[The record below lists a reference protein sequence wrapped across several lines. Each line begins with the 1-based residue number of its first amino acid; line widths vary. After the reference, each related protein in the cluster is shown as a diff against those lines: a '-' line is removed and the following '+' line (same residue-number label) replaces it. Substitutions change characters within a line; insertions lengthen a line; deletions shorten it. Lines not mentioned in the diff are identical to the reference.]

1 MIKIIASCNPYNA
14 KFHYNGQEVVK
25 YDGSTP
31 VQWVMGNYDS
41 IEEAKE
47 ALWGFAMED
56 CNSHDD
62 LSHEYEEDIEQGI
75 IDLAEEEDMSDEEVK
90 ELRDWYASWFKGEGI
105 YYNDSREVLMLKGDA
120 SYSYDVMSYGIEDIE
135 DENAAEEKAE
145 TYDIYFNDDA
155 DSNNKGFSMSLEE
168 CKDWIEFNRGESY
181 FKDYKGGTVSIV
193 CNETGETVYEENI

>member
-25 YDGSTP
+25 YDGPTP

-47 ALWGFAMED
+47 ALWNMALED
-56 CNSHDD
+56 SNCHDGIG
-62 LSHEYEEDIEQGI
+62 HEDAEGIECDIAAISEDQE
-75 IDLAEEEDMSDEEVK
+75 MDEAREK

-105 YYNDSREVLMLKGDA
+105 YYNDSREVLMLKGDT
-120 SYSYDVMSYGIEDIE
+120 SYSYDVVSYGIEDIE

-145 TYDIYFNDDA
+145 TYDIYFNDDT
-155 DSNNKGFSMSLEE
+155 DSNNKGCSMSLEE